1 MTSGIAH
8 CSLDGQLESFHCP
21 QQTPAFGW
29 YQQHSFYY
37 LETTDQHSMHRQRCF
52 NDVADNHNTSLVHL
66 YPWRLKIHEN
76 HPLEVVSRHDERN
89 FEGY

>member
-52 NDVADNHNTSLVHL
+52 NDVADNHNPCALV
-66 YPWRLKIHEN
+66 PVEIKNTRE
-76 HPLEVVSRHDERN
+76 PSPGSSEQT
-89 FEGY
+89 